1 MRVLLLRRSF
11 RGGVAALVD
20 DLALRLP
27 HHGYSAIVEDATW
40 IPRETGPLV
49 DREVRRQLKD
59 LADAFDLIH
68 VFGYRAAWACEDT
81 FGDSIYWVY
90 TAYEPPP
97 VNGKLIQKLNNAAL
111 GFCSSTA
118 TQSALAQQGVQSL
131 DLSYPGVSDA
141 VGIQLGRDET
151 REILGVAPETF
162 LIGAMSDEG
171 LVEATRN
178 MEGVY
183 VALADSSARN
193 ESDEP
198 HVKRL
203 GWYPRPR
210 DLMRACDLW
219 IAPDH
224 RKGYCRNVAEAM
236 WEGRPVL
243 VREGMRE
250 MIEEDVAGSIFR
262 EDSLLSERIEEIRS
276 LELTRQTVGAAARI
290 RAHQLFD
297 VDERVAEIA
306 QRYRDIVEEE
316 L

>member
-1 MRVLLLRRSF
+1 MRILLLRRSF

-20 DLALRLP
+20 DLAVRLP

-81 FGDSIYWVY
+81 FGDSIVWMY

-97 VNGKLIQKLNNAAL
+97 DSGRLADKLNRAAH
-111 GFCSSTA
+111 GFCSSTV
-118 TQSALAQQGVQSL
+118 TQSALAQLGVQSL
-131 DLSYPGVSDA
+131 ELSYPGVGDA
-141 VGIQLGRDET
+141 VGVQLGREET
-151 REILGVAPETF
+151 REILSVAPDTF
-162 LIGAMSDEG
+162 LIGAMADDG
-171 LVEATRN
+171 LVEATRG
-178 MEGVY
+178 MGGVY
-183 VALADSSARN
+183 VALADSSSHG
-193 ESDEP
+193 ETDEA

-210 DLMRACDLW
+210 DLMHACDLW
-219 IAPDH
+219 VAPD
-224 RKGYCRNVAEAM
+224 RRRGYSRNVAEAM

-250 MIEEDVAGSIFR
+250 MIEEDVSGFIFHD
-262 EDSLLSERIEEIRS
+262 DSVLQERIEEIRN
-276 LELTRQTVGAAARI
+276 LELMRQTVGAAARI

-297 VDERVAEIA
+297 VDERVADIA
-306 QRYRDIVEEE
+306 QRYRDIVDQE